1 MKKQT
6 KEKKVKYL
14 LHLSPELYSR
24 LKSKKR
30 RINRTGSKTKYKVS
44 VCDLINEALELVYLK
59 TTEPEDCS
67 DRPQPLNNA

>member
-14 LHLSPELYSR
+14 LHMSPELYSR

-44 VCDLINEALELVYLK
+44 VCDLINEALELVYL
-59 TTEPEDCS
+59 EA
-67 DRPQPLNNA
+67 PQPEQSPSGPQLLNNT